1 MGFIYK
7 ITNLIDNKCY
17 IGQTIYTVEKRWKT
31 HLKKNSN
38 CIYMKNA
45 IAKHGIKNFKIEE
58 LEEIYDIDALNK
70 LEIIYILKYN
80 SLIPNGYNIKHGG
93 NGGGKQ
99 NSETKEKIRNSL
111 IKNIHNC
118 TICKNLIRGGK
129 NKTCSDECRTK
140 SREIQNIKHNIKV
153 IKYDIKGCLITEYDS
168 VTIAAQQNNVTKA
181 GISMVCH
188 GKRKQLK
195 GFIYTFFNANN

>member
-1 MGFIYK
+1 
-7 ITNLIDNKCY
+7 L
-17 IGQTIYTVEKRWKT
+17 
-31 HLKKNSN
+31 
-38 CIYMKNA
+38 
-45 IAKHGIKNFKIEE
+45 
-58 LEEIYDIDALNK
+58 
-70 LEIIYILKYN
+70 
-80 SLIPNGYNIKHGG
+80 
-93 NGGGKQ
+93 
-99 NSETKEKIRNSL
+99 
-111 IKNIHNC
+111 HN
-118 TICKNLIRGGK
+118 
-129 NKTCSDECRTK
+129 ECRTK